1 MVRIGIAG
9 GYGDVGRTL
18 VEVLSQNPAHDVF
31 IFSRKPIEGVSAIRV
46 EYDNVTKIHDVLEAN
61 SIEVVISCL
70 NVMDE
75 KTSQAQ
81 VNLAKAAIHSYS
93 TKRFIVSQWSIEIP
107 QSSPLPDFSAVTLA
121 ELEAAIGIEYTIVTN
136 GHFSDYYGY
145 PKVKSYLKHAD
156 FLVDIR
162 NKTAAIPGS
171 GNDKVVFTYSFDVA
185 RFVDALISTSKKW
198 PKRSII
204 IGDVITMNDLF
215 KLAEEARGEKFVVHC
230 DDSAS

>member
-1 MVRIGIAG
+1 
-9 GYGDVGRTL
+9 
-18 VEVLSQNPAHDVF
+18 
-31 IFSRKPIEGVSAIRV
+31 
-46 EYDNVTKIHDVLEAN
+46 
-61 SIEVVISCL
+61 
-70 NVMDE
+70 MDE

-107 QSSPLPDFSAVTLA
+107 QSSPIPDFSAVTLA

-145 PKVKSYLKHAD
+145 PKVKSYLKHAG

-185 RFVDALISTSKKW
+185 RFVDALISTCKEW
-198 PKRSII
+198 PKRSVI
-204 IGDVITMNDLF
+204 IGDVITMNDLV
-215 KLAEEARGEKFVVHC
+215 KVAEEARGEKFVVHY
-230 DDSAS
+230 DDSAKLNTFQVTELPSHLDAYKIFPKPQLQMMFTVFGQWITRGLFDIPYAGSLNEMFPHIKTRSVKQLIDEAWK